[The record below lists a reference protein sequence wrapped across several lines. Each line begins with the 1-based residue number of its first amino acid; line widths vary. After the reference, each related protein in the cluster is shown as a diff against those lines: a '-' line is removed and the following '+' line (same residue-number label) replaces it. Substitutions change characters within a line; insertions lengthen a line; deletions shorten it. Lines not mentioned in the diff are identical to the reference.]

1 MKINGVAVSQ
11 FKLVHIKYIIVIVIQ
26 KTKCLQECLSKI
38 AVLKE
43 CLQVTLTRFAD
54 KSFCNFNW
62 VESINKML
70 TVTRFVDKSFRDLN
84 RVESIN
90 TTAYVEK

>member
-38 AVLKE
+38 AVLK
-43 CLQVTLTRFAD
+43 VTLTRFAD